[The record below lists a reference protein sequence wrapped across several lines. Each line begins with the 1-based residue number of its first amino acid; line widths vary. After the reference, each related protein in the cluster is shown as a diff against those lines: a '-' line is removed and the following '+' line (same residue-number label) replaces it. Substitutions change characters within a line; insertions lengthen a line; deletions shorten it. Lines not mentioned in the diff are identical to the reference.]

1 MEPNL
6 VTAADLQGILEELKR
21 REPLFHHPEL
31 GTTRKD
37 VEAMTAPD
45 FWEIGASGRR
55 YSREYVLSV
64 LAVRQDGSQ
73 PIDVWTTT
81 DFHCRRLGKD
91 VYLLTYTLFQGREP
105 PRRSTIWQHAS
116 GRGGR
121 RCFIRGR
128 LSRIRT
134 ITTPR
139 YLAGDQI
146 TRNASRRPP
155 PQGGKCWVMSSSNL
169 SCLRV

>member
-1 MEPNL
+1 MNMDLNL
-6 VTAADLQGILEELKR
+6 VTDADLHGILQELKR

-64 LAVRQDGSQ
+64 LTARQEGSE

-91 VYLLTYTLFQGREP
+91 VYLLTYTLFQGERTT
-105 PRRSTIWQHAS
+105 RRSTIWQQA
-116 GRGGR
+116 
-121 RCFIRGR
+121 
-128 LSRIRT
+128 
-134 ITTPR
+134 P
-139 YLAGDQI
+139 AGWQ
-146 TRNASRRPP
+146 AVFH
-155 PQGGKCWVMSSSNL
+155 QGTV
-169 SCLRV
+169 VED

>member
-1 MEPNL
+1 MDPNL
-6 VTAADLQGILEELKR
+6 VTNADLQGILEELKR

-64 LAVRQDGSQ
+64 LAARQEGGSQ

-81 DFHCRRLGKD
+81 DFHCRRLGKN
-91 VYLLTYTLFQGREP
+91 VFLLTYTLFQGERTT
-105 PRRSTIWQHAS
+105 RRSTIWQQ
-116 GRGGR
+116 
-121 RCFIRGR
+121 
-128 LSRIRT
+128 
-134 ITTPR
+134 TP
-139 YLAGDQI
+139 AGWQ
-146 TRNASRRPP
+146 AVFH
-155 PQGGKCWVMSSSNL
+155 QGTV
-169 SCLRV
+169 VED